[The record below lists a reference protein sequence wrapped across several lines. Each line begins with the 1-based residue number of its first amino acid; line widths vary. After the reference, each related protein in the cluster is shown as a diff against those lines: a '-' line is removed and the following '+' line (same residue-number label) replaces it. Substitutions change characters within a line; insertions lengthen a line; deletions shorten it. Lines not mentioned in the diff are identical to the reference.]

1 MSTTPRKL
9 SEDEEMSSITKRE
22 IVERVR
28 DRQGF
33 RITAIWTE
41 TEGGKVGELC
51 FYKSPGPRRFLTV
64 KGIRF
69 KTARAIIRRELK
81 FVDFFPREG
90 YEFSY

>member
-41 TEGGKVGELC
+41 KGGSGELC
-51 FYKSPGPRRFLTV
+51 FCKSPGPRRFLTV